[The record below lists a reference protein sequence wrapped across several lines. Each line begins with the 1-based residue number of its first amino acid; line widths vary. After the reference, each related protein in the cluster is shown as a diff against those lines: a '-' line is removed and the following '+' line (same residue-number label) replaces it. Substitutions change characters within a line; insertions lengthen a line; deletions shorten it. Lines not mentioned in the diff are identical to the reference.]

1 MTSFFRQRATLDDA
15 SAVRLAH
22 SLLFPDI
29 YKLFSLKVEFQCNH
43 DAVLEWQRQPTD
55 FWFYRNLDFF
65 HRVLSSLLFLTE
77 IFGHVK
83 LDRFCLKFFTF

>member
-29 YKLFSLKVEFQCNH
+29 ELLFSLIIEFQYDH
-43 DAVLEWQRQPTD
+43 DAVQKGKDSQQI
-55 FWFYRNLDFF
+55 FGF
-65 HRVLSSLLFLTE
+65 TE
-77 IFGHVK
+77 I
-83 LDRFCLKFFTF
+83 LIFFIEF